1 MTAVKPGYFLLKY
14 TTLLLLI
21 LSVGYLLN
29 PEVANAGKASKLT
42 SELKQLEKELET
54 TSKEISTALK
64 NNNEKEL
71 ANLDSRIYDL
81 NSKVDELR
89 SSIDRLPGGGERQKL
104 SDNAKNLWQDVQNL
118 REDMQE
124 GNVSKEDYKV
134 DRGDKYR
141 ELGVELANFE
151 NLGGFYTGSDQ
162 PCGCDLAGLAR
173 ILARLADR
181 KGEAKKHLDQLSE
194 KLQKQWAELTE
205 DIGKKAAAMGPAGLN
220 TTANTLNILSALAF
234 DAADVA
240 LQIGS
245 EKFSEL
251 GGLGTAAKK
260 ILPKI
265 AGKTNAIKG
274 GIEKLAGSAEAER
287 MKREFPVLGE
297 IDNTYDEMF
306 GWAELASKYD
316 RLENKLWDKMLKN
329 ADCLRKIGKRITGKA
344 CDLKGISEE
353 ELGKTDSFNLA
364 GLAQIRTGEIATK
377 GRIAWQEC
385 KLCEAFE
392 ALKQLNDLRNIADN
406 NIRELNKGILGNLK
420 TIVKLNSDLIK
431 ALSRED
437 PKAGG
442 GLAYNILSV
451 GLSFAPWGGTAV
463 AIGEGIADT
472 YTRYQ
477 LKDIKEGVTKN
488 LLNNVN
494 EQQRNIKRY
503 TDPLKKWK
511 DVLKEAD
518 EKRKS
523 IFAGLKN
530 CDLTFDC
537 GDKDKGG
544 KTVPDVAGK
553 SVQPDSQWKVNID
566 ESTWCSYWIWETPVV
581 TKGPGKG
588 PSGGQFSP
596 ERPGKGKPQQP
607 TGFSPE
613 KPKKPG
619 DKKVGAPGKDPVN
632 EKDPSLFKIP
642 PAPPPPPPQEKTN
655 GPTIIY
661 YSETDEKDKQP
672 VDEPKEKLPETPIGP
687 PEFIVKAKRDVLQ
700 GGKVKVEPVA
710 SAQCKI
716 TLFAPDLPDDGKKT
730 KEMEARGSGK
740 DPITGVLNKEGKL
753 TLKPQQSTSSSD
765 NRMYQKTTPLSGLAA
780 LWEGINFGIT
790 PVYAAPTN
798 PHNNRKPVIVE
809 VNMPRFESWIL
820 KIKIDRRKK
829 NWDDPATYLGSI
841 LGDFVSRKWIVEKD
855 NCMYAVV
862 NTPVT
867 KEGQK

>member
-1 MTAVKPGYFLLKY
+1 MISVKPHYFLQKCISI
-14 TTLLLLI
+14 LLLV
-21 LSVGYLLN
+21 LSVGYFLN
-29 PEVANAGKASKLT
+29 PEVANADKASQLT
-42 SELKQLEKELET
+42 SKLIQLEKELET
-54 TSKEISTALK
+54 TSKEIATALK
-64 NNNEKEL
+64 KNNNVKEL

-89 SSIDRLPGGGERQKL
+89 GSIDSLPPSEEKRKL
-104 SDNAKNLWQDVQNL
+104 SDRAQNRWQDVQNL

-162 PCGCDLAGLAR
+162 PCGCDLAGLTR

-181 KGEAKKHLDQLSE
+181 KGEAKKHLDELSK
-194 KLQKQWAELTE
+194 KLQKQWAGLTG
-205 DIGKKAAAMGPAGLN
+205 DIGKKAAAMGPGGLN
-220 TTANTLNILSALAF
+220 TTANTLDILSAVAF
-234 DAADVA
+234 DVADVV
-240 LQIGS
+240 LEVGS
-245 EKFSEL
+245 KRLSEV
-251 GGLGTAAKK
+251 GGLGKVAKK

-297 IDNTYDEMF
+297 IDNTYDEIF
-306 GWAELASKYD
+306 DWAELASKYD
-316 RLENKLWDKMLKN
+316 RLENRLWDKMLNN

-353 ELGKTDSFNLA
+353 ELGKADSFNLA

-392 ALKQLNDLRNIADN
+392 ALKQLNDLGNIADN

-420 TIVKLNSDLIK
+420 TIFKLNSDLIK

-451 GLSFAPWGGTAV
+451 GLSFVPWGGTAV

-503 TDPLKKWK
+503 TDPLEKWK
-511 DVLKEAD
+511 EVLKEAD

-530 CDLTFDC
+530 CDLSFDC

-544 KTVPDVAGK
+544 KTVPDVADK

-566 ESTWCSYWIWETPVV
+566 ESAWCSYWIWETPVV

-607 TGFSPE
+607 TGSPKKPE
-613 KPKKPG
+613 KPDDRKEG
-619 DKKVGAPGKDPVN
+619 GPGKTPVN

-655 GPTIIY
+655 GPTIVY

-672 VDEPKEKLPETPIGP
+672 GEDPKEKLPEKPSGP

-700 GGKVKVEPVA
+700 GGKMKVEPVA

-716 TLFAPDLPDDGKKT
+716 TLFAPDLPGKGKKT
-730 KEMEARGSGK
+730 KEMEVRGSGK
-740 DPITGVLNKEGKL
+740 DPITGVMNKDGEL
-753 TLKPQQSTSSSD
+753 ILKPQQSTSSSD
-765 NRMYQKTTPLSGLAA
+765 NRMHQEATPLSGLAA

-790 PVYAAPTN
+790 PVYAAPTR
-798 PHNNRKPVIVE
+798 PQDNRKPVLVE
-809 VNMPRFESWIL
+809 VNIPKFESHIL
-820 KIKIDRRKK
+820 KININKK
-829 NWDDPATYLGSI
+829 RENWDDPATYLGHI

-862 NTPVT
+862 NIPVA